1 MGLQAPP
8 GSARLKKMSAYQS
21 DAAGKNTRIVRQMT
35 AVRGALRLVVA
46 RAVLMASYDQ
56 FHAIFEVQF
65 HFFQSHF
72 QHQQL

>member
-1 MGLQAPP
+1 
-8 GSARLKKMSAYQS
+8 MSAYQS

-35 AVRGALRLVVA
+35 ALRGGALRLVVA